1 MVFSLVLLALLA
13 MCVLVIFSQFARSIT
28 HLGSASSSRTR
39 THVAGPRLEEVILED
54 NDASSK
60 IIAVVDVTG
69 IISSRPIDQGGFT
82 MVDLIKAQL
91 KNAAE
96 DKRVKSVILKVDSPG
111 GEVLASDEISEII
124 KDFQN
129 GAKGSRGKPVIV
141 SMGNLAAS
149 GGYYISAPCRWIV
162 ANKLTITGSIGVIM
176 HGYNYRGLMDK
187 IGLAPEVYKSGKF
200 KDMLS
205 GSRKPEE
212 IPPEERA
219 MVQALINEVYGQFK
233 TVVSDGRKDALA
245 AGWEEYADGR
255 VLSGT
260 EAKKLGFVD
269 QLGNFDDAVTQAK
282 KLGNIVGDA
291 NLIQY
296 QQRYDLGDFLRMFG
310 ETKSESRTL
319 KVDLGIETPKLING
333 QLYFLSPLSI
343 P

>member
-1 MVFSLVLLALLA
+1 
-13 MCVLVIFSQFARSIT
+13 
-28 HLGSASSSRTR
+28 
-39 THVAGPRLEEVILED
+39 
-54 NDASSK
+54 
-60 IIAVVDVTG
+60 
-69 IISSRPIDQGGFT
+69 
-82 MVDLIKAQL
+82 
-91 KNAAE
+91 
-96 DKRVKSVILKVDSPG
+96 
-111 GEVLASDEISEII
+111 
-124 KDFQN
+124 
-129 GAKGSRGKPVIV
+129 
-141 SMGNLAAS
+141 
-149 GGYYISAPCRWIV
+149 V